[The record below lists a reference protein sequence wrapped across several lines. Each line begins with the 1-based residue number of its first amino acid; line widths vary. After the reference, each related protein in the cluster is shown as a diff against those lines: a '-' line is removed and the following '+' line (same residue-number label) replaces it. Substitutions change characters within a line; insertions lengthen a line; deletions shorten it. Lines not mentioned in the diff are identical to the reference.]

1 MSHTYQQSKQLYYT
15 RLRIPKDEAY
25 FVYFTFESNE
35 GLCYYSTV
43 DESLKGQYRDLDVK
57 CPIEGKS
64 VLKALIERLQ
74 SEIRLDVLTEEIIQ
88 DS

>member
-1 MSHTYQQSKQLYYT
+1 MSHTYHSSKELYYC
-15 RLRIPKDEAY
+15 RLRVPKDEAY

-43 DESLKGQYRDLDVK
+43 DDSLKGQYRDIDVR
-57 CPIEGKS
+57 CPIEAKTD
-64 VLKALIERLQ
+64 LMNLIQRLQ
-74 SEIRLDVLTEEIIQ
+74 SEIRLDVLSEEVIL